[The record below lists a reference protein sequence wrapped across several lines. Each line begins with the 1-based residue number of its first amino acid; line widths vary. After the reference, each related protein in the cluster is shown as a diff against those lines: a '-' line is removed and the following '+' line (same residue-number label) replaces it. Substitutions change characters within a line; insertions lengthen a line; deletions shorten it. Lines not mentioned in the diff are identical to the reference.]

1 MVAGREEKS
10 VDVQIAEIRSSIK
23 KLFALID
30 ESNRRVVFLRGVM
43 ITAGILKT
51 VPNDDA
57 FDGAKPALDQR
68 TRMVRKMF
76 ARAREVKY
84 AEADLKNMIKTMW
97 NFDSTKEMAIEQI
110 GVVLN
115 MLDGMASHRKGTKS

>member
-10 VDVQIAEIRSSIK
+10 IDAQVAEIRNSIK
-23 KLFALID
+23 KLFAMMT
-30 ESNRRVVFLRGVM
+30 ETNQKVAFLKGAMVN
-43 ITAGILKT
+43 AGLVKL
-51 VPNDDA
+51 DAA
-57 FDGAKPALDQR
+57 FDAAKPALDQR

-84 AEADLKNMIKTMW
+84 AEADLKSMIKAMW
-97 NFDSTKEMAIEQI
+97 NLESTKEMTVEML

-115 MLDGMASHRKGTKS
+115 MLDGMASHGKGTKS